1 MAAVAWFQRSM
12 PARVGIVGCGDI
24 SRAYAEHL
32 AASSEVVLSR
42 CADLDMPRAEEL
54 AGRWGLQA
62 STVEALIGADD
73 VDLVLNLTPPTAHA
87 RVSGDA
93 LRQGKHVYSE
103 KPLATTLPDAQMLV
117 GLAAANGLH
126 LAGAPDTFLAEKFR
140 AAAWLI
146 DEGAIG
152 QVVGASAAGMYD
164 PPEIWHPDPRF
175 LYQPGAGP
183 LFDMG
188 PYFLHVL
195 FALLGPVARVA
206 AVARTPVGRRRIG
219 SGPLAGV
226 EFDVNTPTHVAAVLE
241 MAAGPSAT
249 LQITFDAVASTL
261 PMIEIQGTAGTLV
274 LSDPEA
280 FDGGLRRYTSGSDWT
295 DVPLDPAPEHRSRGA
310 GVVDLVGRAR
320 QGLAP
325 LVSPDLALHAVD
337 VMTSILT
344 AAERN
349 EVVTLRTSCRSAGR
363 DGYPRPPS
371 S

>member
-1 MAAVAWFQRSM
+1 
-12 PARVGIVGCGDI
+12 
-24 SRAYAEHL
+24 
-32 AASSEVVLSR
+32 
-42 CADLDMPRAEEL
+42 
-54 AGRWGLQA
+54 
-62 STVEALIGADD
+62 
-73 VDLVLNLTPPTAHA
+73 
-87 RVSGDA
+87 
-93 LRQGKHVYSE
+93 
-103 KPLATTLPDAQMLV
+103 
-117 GLAAANGLH
+117 
-126 LAGAPDTFLAEKFR
+126 
-140 AAAWLI
+140 
-146 DEGAIG
+146 
-152 QVVGASAAGMYD
+152 
-164 PPEIWHPDPRF
+164 
-175 LYQPGAGP
+175 
-183 LFDMG
+183 
-188 PYFLHVL
+188 
-195 FALLGPVARVA
+195 
-206 AVARTPVGRRRIG
+206 
-219 SGPLAGV
+219 
-226 EFDVNTPTHVAAVLE
+226 